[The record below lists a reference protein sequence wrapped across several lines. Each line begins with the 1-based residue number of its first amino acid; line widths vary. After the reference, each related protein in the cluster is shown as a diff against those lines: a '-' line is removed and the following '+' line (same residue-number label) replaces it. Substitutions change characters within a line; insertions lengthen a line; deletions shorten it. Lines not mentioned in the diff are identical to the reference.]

1 MLNTRWFRVF
11 AEHQVLCVLSSTYSC
26 ICLKANRKK
35 RHVIMF
41 QDELKENMSLP
52 FFSRTY
58 CHVAVMAVWS
68 VQCCDVIN
76 MNVSI

>member
-1 MLNTRWFRVF
+1 MLNTRWFCVF
-11 AEHQVLCVLSSTYSC
+11 AEHQVFCVLSSTYSC

-52 FFSRTY
+52 FFFENTLSR
-58 CHVAVMAVWS
+58 
-68 VQCCDVIN
+68 CCDGRL
-76 MNVSI
+76 VSAIVAM